1 MGSHL
6 LSCFINLLQ
15 LAAPTAKGLYPMFV
29 LSDGRESDVQCG
41 SSDQAG
47 KLLRVRHLDKKGRPQ
62 KGREDSEEFVFL

>member
-1 MGSHL
+1 
-6 LSCFINLLQ
+6 
-15 LAAPTAKGLYPMFV
+15 MFV

-62 KGREDSEEFVFL
+62 KGSVDSEEFVFL